1 MKPQLPSRN
10 ENHRTRRALSL
21 IAFGAA
27 VLLPVASAGLR
38 LGAVDASPVAEIP
51 LRPLAEEA
59 TGPAWCA
66 LPPREAPL
74 VPYGVDLPGIS
85 RIVDRASR
93 ASGVEGPL
101 LHAMIM
107 AESSYDPA
115 AMSPAGAVGLMQL
128 MPETA
133 KRFGVRDIHDPEQ
146 NVNGGARYMKYLLER
161 FDGDKE
167 LAIAAYNSGENA
179 VIRAGNRVP
188 PHPETVAFVPKVID
202 YYRRFQARNS

>member
-1 MKPQLPSRN
+1 MKPPLPCRN

-21 IAFGAA
+21 VALGAA

-38 LGAVDASPVAEIP
+38 LGAANTSPVAEIP
-51 LRPLAEEA
+51 LRSLAEEA
-59 TGPAWCA
+59 PGPAWCA

-146 NVNGGARYMKYLLER
+146 NVYGGARYMKYLLER

-188 PHPETVAFVPKVID
+188 PHPETVAFVPRVID

>member
-1 MKPQLPSRN
+1 MKSQPSCRIKKF
-10 ENHRTRRALSL
+10 RARRKLSVVIL
-21 IAFGAA
+21 GAA
-27 VLLPVASAGLR
+27 ILLPVASAGLNA
-38 LGAVDASPVAEIP
+38 GADQPAPVALVAQVAPI
-51 LRPLAEEA
+51 EEA
-59 TGPAWCA
+59 PGPAWCEV
-66 LPPREAPL
+66 PPREPPL
-74 VPYGVDLPGIS
+74 VPYGMDLRDIS

-115 AMSPAGAVGLMQL
+115 AVSPAGASGLMQL

-133 KRFGVRDIHDPEQ
+133 RRFGVRDVFDPDQ
-146 NVNGGARYMKYLLER
+146 NVHGGARYMKYLLEK

-202 YYRRFQARNS
+202 YYRRFQARSS

>member
-1 MKPQLPSRN
+1 MKPQSPCSN
-10 ENHRTRRALSL
+10 EKHRTRRALSL
-21 IAFGAA
+21 AALCAA
-27 VLLPVASAGLR
+27 VLLPLASAGLR
-38 LGAVDASPVAEIP
+38 MGAGDASPSTEFIQLSVADQAP
-51 LRPLAEEA
+51 GR
-59 TGPAWCA
+59 AWCA
-66 LPPREAPL
+66 LPPREGPL

-85 RIVDRASR
+85 RMVDRASR

-107 AESSYDPA
+107 AESSYDPT

-133 KRFGVRDIHDPEQ
+133 RRFGVRDIHDPEQ
-146 NVNGGARYMKYLLER
+146 NVYGGARYMKYLLEK

>member
-1 MKPQLPSRN
+1 MKPQPSSRV
-10 ENHRTRRALSL
+10 ERYRARRKLSALVL
-21 IAFGAA
+21 GTAI
-27 VLLPVASAGLR
+27 LLPLAGAGLHADADQPTSIVVMTQR
-38 LGAVDASPVAEIP
+38 PVD
-51 LRPLAEEA
+51 EA
-59 TGPAWCA
+59 ALGPAWCEV
-66 LPPREAPL
+66 PPREQPL
-74 VPYGVDLPGIS
+74 VPYGVDLRDIS
-85 RIVDRASR
+85 RMVDRASR

-107 AESSYDPA
+107 AESSYDPSA
-115 AMSPAGAVGLMQL
+115 VSPVGAVGLMQL

-133 KRFGVRDIHDPEQ
+133 KRFGVRDVYDPEQ
-146 NVNGGARYMKYLLER
+146 NIHGGARYMKYLLAK

-202 YYRRFQARNS
+202 YYRRFQARSS